1 MSTYG
6 AFEADAFFSL
16 QTNAIASEQ
25 SYELPGAR
33 IDTLVNDGSSDIS
46 FAFNRVLGGKTE
58 FTLKPDEIFNSVGLK
73 VEYISCRAPSGTTVP
88 FRLWTL
94 S

>member
-1 MSTYG
+1 MSGYG
-6 AFEADAFFSL
+6 GFEADAYYSL

-33 IDTLVNDGSSDIS
+33 IDTLINDGSSDIS
-46 FAFNRVLGGKTE
+46 FAVGAPLGGKTE
-58 FTLKPDEIFNSVGLK
+58 FRLKPNESWEAIGLK
-73 VEYISCRAPSGTTVP
+73 AKYISCKAPSASTVA